1 MVVGLKELT
10 AKTWKQFGGC
20 LTVQLCHLHS
30 DISIYLGDPL
40 GGDPCP
46 QSLPKLGDI
55 SLTRSLPVFFS
66 MGLEARVIYILL
78 LILELK

>member
-40 GGDPCP
+40 GGEKQRRDE
-46 QSLPKLGDI
+46 
-55 SLTRSLPVFFS
+55 TREVSRRF
-66 MGLEARVIYILL
+66 I
-78 LILELK
+78 

>member
-30 DISIYLGDPL
+30 DISIYVGDPL
-40 GGDPCP
+40 GGEKQRDETRE
-46 QSLPKLGDI
+46 I
-55 SLTRSLPVFFS
+55 SRRF
-66 MGLEARVIYILL
+66 I
-78 LILELK
+78 